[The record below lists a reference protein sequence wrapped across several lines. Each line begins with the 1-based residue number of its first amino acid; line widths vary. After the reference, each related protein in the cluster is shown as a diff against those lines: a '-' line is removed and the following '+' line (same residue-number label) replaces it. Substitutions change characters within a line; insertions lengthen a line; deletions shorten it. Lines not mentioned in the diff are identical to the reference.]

1 MDRRH
6 FLQLFSLAPASV
18 AAAESLTERVN
29 LAETPEQIENS
40 KRIMADVIGMPR
52 PGDYTIRKA
61 HADYDLMHIPEG
73 TLVPDSWWFFT
84 QPIGSPTMGRCHWCH
99 RIAADEA
106 RPELSVPQYTSRT
119 VLHTSQLRANSFPPP
134 QTRCWDS
141 LVFVFSPRM
150 DEEDRLDL
158 VSNFWFQ
165 LRLDDR
171 IYAQGPLARCRVVGI
186 LDDLVEVDTLRHTE
200 ARKAVALDAPFS
212 IPFIKPL
219 YLAPLQHFSLTLHG
233 HSFVSRKTIEVYAF
247 LDGIADFQT
256 Q

>member
-18 AAAESLTERVN
+18 AAAESLTAPLN
-29 LAETPEQIENS
+29 LAETPAELEAN
-40 KRIMADVIGMPR
+40 KRIMADVIGMPK
-52 PGDYTIRKA
+52 PGEMLRKA
-61 HADYDLMHIPEG
+61 HADYDLMQIPEG
-73 TLVPDSWWFFT
+73 VLVPDSWWFFT
-84 QPIGSPTMGRCHWCH
+84 QPIGSPRQGVCTNCGMGRFN
-99 RIAADEA
+99 RYEG
-106 RPELSVPQYTSRT
+106 RT
-119 VLHTSQLRANSFPPP
+119 VLDTSQLRANSFPPP

-171 IYAQGPLARCRVVGI
+171 VYAQGPLARCRVVGI

-247 LDGIADFQT
+247 LDGIADFPGQ
-256 Q
+256 